1 MRQALSRPAFF
12 LASFAACG
20 VMALSTGCASGG
32 FKLTRQLAGW
42 VNSQQIIIRIIIYI
56 LVGAIAFGVTMLIDL
71 VVFNTMD
78 FWEGRVSQGDYLF
91 KQGERQYHVKH
102 EILPESQLRRS
113 TIVIKDLDGKTLETQ
128 VIAENAAGEIEMSV
142 NGVKKVAV
150 RDIKA
155 LPTAQFFNERGEVA
169 SEKNV
174 LATMPLSAMQFARQ

>member
-20 VMALSTGCASGG
+20 VMALSAGCASGG

-56 LVGAIAFGVTMLIDL
+56 LVGAIVFGVTLLIDA
-71 VVFNTMD
+71 VVFNTID

-91 KQGERQYHVKH
+91 QQGEREYHVRH
-102 EILPESQLRRS
+102 EVLPETQLRRS
-113 TIVIKDLDGKTLETQ
+113 TIEIKDLQGKTLETQ
-128 VIAENAAGEIEMSV
+128 VLTENAAGEIEMTV
-142 NGVKKVAV
+142 NGVKRVAV
-150 RDIKA
+150 RDVKT
-155 LPTAQFFNERGEVA
+155 LPMARLFNERGEIE

-174 LATMPLSAMQFARQ
+174 LASMPLSAFIFARK